1 MNTYILVLF
10 VIAASYILYPGFYT
24 NLGDVAVLGWKYL
37 RVETQRYI
45 LLWGM
50 RRQWEKADKEYQK
63 FFKEM
68 EKK

>member
-24 NLGDVAVLGWKYL
+24 SLGDVAVLGWKYFKM
-37 RVETQRYI
+37 ETQRYI